1 MVNDVADMAKMELG
15 MEMPGN
21 RIAWGNEIRK
31 LRKARGKTL
40 VELALATGRS
50 PSFLSQLERGNT
62 EISITDLKKLATVLG
77 VTLGWF
83 FTADSKPSAEMGRVV
98 RADCRRRLGG
108 FLDGITEELLSPD
121 LGGMFEMFLSTFAIG
136 ATRPPATP
144 RNTEEEL
151 YVISGQFDI
160 WLGKDKYSLKAGD
173 SFRIV
178 RESYRWVNTGN
189 TEVKILWVIAP
200 PTY

>member
-1 MVNDVADMAKMELG
+1 MVDDVADMARVGLG
-15 MEMPGN
+15 TEMP
-21 RIAWGNEIRK
+21 RDPVAWGNEIRK

-62 EISITDLKKLATVLG
+62 EISITDLKKLAAVLG
-77 VTLGWF
+77 VTVGWF
-83 FTADSKPSAEMGRVV
+83 FTADSRPTAETGRVV
-98 RADCRRRLGG
+98 RADSRRRLGG

-121 LGGMFEMFLSTFAIG
+121 IGGMFEVFLTTFATG

-144 RNTEEEL
+144 RNTEEEIF
-151 YVISGQFDI
+151 VVSGQFDI
-160 WLGKDKYSLKAGD
+160 WIGKDKYSLKAGD

-178 RESYRWVNTGN
+178 RESYRWVNTGDR
-189 TEVKILWVIAP
+189 EVKILWVIAP